1 MDADKK
7 SHGNR
12 HDWDVLDPKLKAL
25 LADKRPQ
32 REIAAELGIGHET
45 VRDRMRK
52 LGLAGT
58 AKRGGKAGR
67 TGRAFSR
74 AAMQEPRGTLAV
86 MQYCLPSQLEIDPSY
101 QRSIENG
108 ESQALIADI
117 ALNWHW
123 GRAQVL
129 TVSRRDGRLFVVDGQ
144 HRLAAAKLRG
154 DIQQLPCL
162 IEEFSDVAEE
172 ASLPNDLNDKRRPV
186 SAIDKFRAAL
196 VAGDAACMAIG
207 AAIGQAGLEL
217 APHSNPL
224 FWKPGQIANIGGI
237 RSAWKTHGAAATE
250 LALTLLAEGFKG
262 QVLSYAGTIFPGL
275 VAVCAGD
282 SGKGVIDDGAL
293 SRLVAV
299 LGSRTQEQWRG
310 AALREMAATGD
321 GRVVAMT
328 QVLRAAMRANDAAP
342 ASGNAGVDRPQP
354 AHTPLPIAVGGGAAF
369 GDGFEKRKA
378 GAQFCSQC
386 EKLRGPAEAKR
397 CQSTWCKL
405 RDIAA

>member
-1 MDADKK
+1 MDADKT

-25 LADKRPQ
+25 LAEKRPQ
-32 REIAAELGIGHET
+32 REIAAKLGIGHET

-52 LGLAGT
+52 LGLAATG
-58 AKRGGKAGR
+58 KRGGRGGGTR
-67 TGRAFSR
+67 RAFLR
-74 AAMQEPRGTLAV
+74 DTMQEPRGTLAV

-101 QRSIENG
+101 QRSIESG

-162 IEEFSDVAEE
+162 IEEFSDVSEE
-172 ASLPNDLNDKRRPV
+172 AALFNDLNDKRRPV

-196 VAGDAACMAIG
+196 VAGDSDCAAIG
-207 AAIGQAGLEL
+207 AAIARAGLEL

-224 FWKPGQIANIGGI
+224 FWKPAQIANIGGI
-237 RSAWKTHGAAATE
+237 RSAWKTHGAGASE

-262 QVLSYAGTIFPGL
+262 QVLSYSGTIFPGL
-275 VAVCAGD
+275 VAVCAGET
-282 SGKGVIDDGAL
+282 GKGMMDDAAL
-293 SRLVAV
+293 SRLIAV
-299 LGSRTQEQWRG
+299 LGSRTQEEWRG

-328 QVLRAAMRANDAAP
+328 QVLRAAMRGNGGSVPRRNAVTP
-342 ASGNAGVDRPQP
+342 AQP
-354 AHTPLPIAVGGGAAF
+354 AHAPLPIAVGGGAAF

-378 GAQFCSQC
+378 GAEFCTQC
-386 EKLRGPAEAKR
+386 EKLRGPAEAQR
-397 CQSTWCKL
+397 CASAWCKL
-405 RDIAA
+405 RDVAP

>member
-1 MDADKK
+1 MAK
-7 SHGNR
+7 SF
-12 HDWDVLDPKLKAL
+12 A
-25 LADKRPQ
+25 
-32 REIAAELGIGHET
+32 RE
-45 VRDRMRK
+45 
-52 LGLAGT
+52 
-58 AKRGGKAGR
+58 
-67 TGRAFSR
+67 
-74 AAMQEPRGTLAV
+74 AMQPARGTLAV

-162 IEEFSDVAEE
+162 IEEFADVAEE
-172 ASLPNDLNDKRRPV
+172 ARLFNDLNDKRRPV

-196 VAGDAACMAIG
+196 VAGDADCMAIG
-207 AAIGQAGLEL
+207 AALERAGLAL
-217 APHSNPL
+217 APHSNPT

-237 RSAWKTHGAAATE
+237 RAAWKSHGPTATE
-250 LALTLLAEGFKG
+250 LALTLMANAFKG

-275 VAVCAGD
+275 VAVCAGPTSEGGISD
-282 SGKGVIDDGAL
+282 AAL
-293 SRLVAV
+293 TRLIAV
-299 LGSRTQEQWRG
+299 LPSQPQEEWRK
-310 AALREMAATGD
+310 AALREMATSGV

-328 QVLRAAMRANDAAP
+328 FTFRMAIATGEPAP
-342 ASGNAGVDRPQP
+342 ASGNAAPVPYLGSKSM
-354 AHTPLPIAVGGGAAF
+354 PLVAGGGSAF

-378 GAQFCSQC
+378 GAEFCSQC
-386 EKLRGPAEAKR
+386 EKLVSPSTATR
-397 CQSTWCKL
+397 CQSNWCKL
-405 RDIAA
+405 RDAT